1 MKTKKINP
9 CIEPRYREFPEI
21 LFGKSCEDDMV
32 YFDATH
38 YLTQKGKISKDVIEV
53 FEQKSKMFIAALCEV
68 YEMSK
73 EEIIVRDKETG
84 HLLIEES
91 LALLFVAFIDPGFA
105 VYMLERMSEM
115 LLTGL
120 VLSDSAIAIIIQERF
135 TKDDVSKI
143 FENSIN

>member
-9 CIEPRYREFPEI
+9 CIESRYREFPEV

-38 YLTQKGKISKDVIEV
+38 YLEQKRKTLNDAIET
-53 FEQKSKMFIAALCEV
+53 FEQKSEMFISALCEV

-73 EEIIVRDKETG
+73 EEIIVRDEKTG

-91 LALLFVAFIDPGFA
+91 LALLFVAYIDPGFA
-105 VYMLERMSEM
+105 VYMLERLSEM

-120 VLSDSAIAIIIQERF
+120 VLSDSAIAIIVRERF
-135 TKDDVSKI
+135 TRDDVSDI
-143 FENSIN
+143 FENSKN